1 MPPDIFIYLLIIAA
15 VIVVLSLFFS
25 FVPVGLWI
33 SAAAAGVKVGIFN
46 LIGMRLRR
54 VVPTRVVNP
63 MIKAT
68 KAGLNISIN
77 QLVRRISWPAA
88 TSPRCQRP
96 DRPPSGLTSIW
107 ASNGPPP
114 STWPAAMSW
123 KPSR

>member
-1 MPPDIFIYLLIIAA
+1 MTGDLLSYILTFAGILF
-15 VIVVLSLFFS
+15 VLSLFFS

-68 KAGLNISIN
+68 KAGLDVNIN
-77 QLVRRISWPAA
+77 QLEAHFLAGGNVDKVVNALIAA
-88 TSPRCQRP
+88 QRAEIP
-96 DRPPSGLTSIW
+96 LVF
-107 ASNGPPP
+107 
-114 STWPAAMSW
+114 
-123 KPSR
+123 